1 MDVTTITS
9 IVLPPIT
16 AAVGW
21 LAGTRKRRN
30 DAIGYLQQTID
41 SLAAK
46 NKEYMGQITSLRAEV
61 VKLQQENAKLQVGQA
76 AMKAKLDEIS
86 RENAT
91 LRCIIESKD
100 TQPTPT
106 TKKKKINGT
115 I

>member
-1 MDVTTITS
+1 MDITTITS

-41 SLAAK
+41 GLAEK
-46 NKEYMGQITSLRAEV
+46 NAEYMMEITNLRAEV
-61 VKLQQENAKLQVGQA
+61 AQLRAENAELQKGQA

-106 TKKKKINGT
+106 TKKRKINGT